1 MPGRVVVSEYVDV
14 THAFV
19 EKEKVWAWSTPCS
32 TRSRASSAPT
42 SSRVASGKPASG
54 EDSLIA
60 RYFRPLATD
69 PGAFGL
75 DDDAAALKPDGNDI
89 VVTTDAI
96 VEGVH
101 FLPDDPPD
109 TVARK
114 ALRVNLSDLAAKGA
128 IPAGFVLT
136 LALRHADEAWL
147 TPFAAALGEDAS
159 QFACPL
165 LGGDTVSTPGPLMV
179 SVTAFGRVPPG
190 KMVHRSG
197 AKASERVMVTGTI
210 GDAALGL
217 AVLRGGKV
225 HAAATGT
232 AARAALVERYR
243 VPQPRVAL
251 AEIVRRYASAAMD
264 VSDGLA
270 GDLTKLCGV
279 SGVSAVID
287 LVSVPLSDAARD
299 LVSRGIVGLETLI
312 AGGDDYEILCT
323 LPEDR
328 VEAFAQAARDAG
340 VTVSSIGTIVAGS
353 AVPKFIDAQGRE
365 IVLERLS
372 YSHF

>member
-1 MPGRVVVSEYVDV
+1 MADRQEN
-14 THAFV
+14 
-19 EKEKVWAWSTPCS
+19 
-32 TRSRASSAPT
+32 
-42 SSRVASGKPASG
+42 ASG

-75 DDDAAALKPDGNDI
+75 DDDAAALKPDGSDI

-114 ALRVNLSDLAAKGA
+114 ALRVNISDLAAKGA
-128 IPAGFVLT
+128 APAGFVLT
-136 LALRHADEAWL
+136 LALRYADEAWL
-147 TPFAAALGEDAS
+147 KPFAAALGEDAA
-159 QFACPL
+159 QFNCPL

-190 KMVHRSG
+190 RIIHRSG
-197 AKASERVMVTGTI
+197 AKAGERVMVTGTI
-210 GDAALGL
+210 GDAALTD
-217 AVLRGGKV
+217 V
-225 HAAATGT
+225 

-243 VPQPRVAL
+243 VPQPRVAM
-251 AEIVRRYASAAMD
+251 AEIVRDYASAAMD

-270 GDLTKLCGV
+270 GDLTKLCGA

-287 LVSVPLSDAARD
+287 LKSIPLSAAATD
-299 LVSRGIVGLETLI
+299 LVSR
-312 AGGDDYEILCT
+312 
-323 LPEDR
+323 R
-328 VEAFAQAARDAG
+328 
-340 VTVSSIGTIVAGS
+340 
-353 AVPKFIDAQGRE
+353 
-365 IVLERLS
+365 
-372 YSHF
+372 